1 MTFTQRTKL
10 MLLAGFAFSL
20 MTVTPLEGQRG
31 RRGGR
36 RGPPPPER
44 AGLQQRVRVRMD
56 EMIRERLDLTEKE
69 WEEIGDEAR
78 GFEQERGALMRQEQA
93 LRLRV
98 DVLILEG
105 SEDDEEAG
113 EILDRLIT
121 LRRQE
126 YARAARRADQTP
138 SWWQGW
144 SWTGRRDGWPRPG
157 LDSQTRRSRK
167 PWASPEALTGR
178 SGCFNLPYV
187 DLLLPNTV
195 HVSSCPNSV
204 LRRLP

>member
-10 MLLAGFAFSL
+10 MLLAGFALSL

-44 AGLQQRVRVRMD
+44 AELQQRVRVRMD

-98 DVLILEG
+98 DALILEG

-126 YARAARRADQTP
+126 LELFQREQERLLEILSPSQLVRFQNMREQLGEQIRRLR
-138 SWWQGW
+138 G
-144 SWTGRRDGWPRPG
+144 GRDGPRRGDELDGGVPPG
-157 LDSQTRRSRK
+157 LIHRPDVLGNRG
-167 PWASPEALTGR
+167 PALKR
-178 SGCFNLPYV
+178 
-187 DLLLPNTV
+187 
-195 HVSSCPNSV
+195 
-204 LRRLP
+204 

>member
-56 EMIRERLDLTEKE
+56 EMIRERLDLTEEE

-78 GFEQERGALMRQEQA
+78 DFEQERGALMRQEQA

-126 YARAARRADQTP
+126 LGLFQREQERLLEILSPSQLVRFQNMREQLGEQIRRLR
-138 SWWQGW
+138 G
-144 SWTGRRDGWPRPG
+144 GRDGPGRGDEMDGRVPG
-157 LDSQTRRSRK
+157 LIHRPDVLGNRG
-167 PWASPEALTGR
+167 PALKR
-178 SGCFNLPYV
+178 
-187 DLLLPNTV
+187 
-195 HVSSCPNSV
+195 
-204 LRRLP
+204 

>member
-10 MLLAGFAFSL
+10 MLLAGFALSL

-98 DVLILEG
+98 DALLLEG

-126 YARAARRADQTP
+126 LELFQREQERLLEILSPSQLVRFQNMREQLGEQIRRLR
-138 SWWQGW
+138 G
-144 SWTGRRDGWPRPG
+144 GRDGPRRGDELDGGVPPG
-157 LDSQTRRSRK
+157 LIHRPDVLGNRG
-167 PWASPEALTGR
+167 PALKR
-178 SGCFNLPYV
+178 
-187 DLLLPNTV
+187 
-195 HVSSCPNSV
+195 
-204 LRRLP
+204 

>member
-44 AGLQQRVRVRMD
+44 VGLQQRVRVRMD

-113 EILDRLIT
+113 KILDRLIT

-126 YARAARRADQTP
+126 LELFQREQERLLEILSPSQLVRFQNMREQLGEQIRRLR
-138 SWWQGW
+138 G
-144 SWTGRRDGWPRPG
+144 GRDGPRRGDELDGGVPPG
-157 LDSQTRRSRK
+157 LIHRPDVLGNRG
-167 PWASPEALTGR
+167 PALKR
-178 SGCFNLPYV
+178 
-187 DLLLPNTV
+187 
-195 HVSSCPNSV
+195 
-204 LRRLP
+204 

>member
-10 MLLAGFAFSL
+10 MLLAGFALSL

-98 DVLILEG
+98 DALILEG

-126 YARAARRADQTP
+126 LELFQREQERLLEILSPSQLVRFQNMREQLGEQIRRLR
-138 SWWQGW
+138 G
-144 SWTGRRDGWPRPG
+144 GRDGPRRGDELDGGVPPG
-157 LDSQTRRSRK
+157 LIHRPDVLGNRG
-167 PWASPEALTGR
+167 PALKR
-178 SGCFNLPYV
+178 
-187 DLLLPNTV
+187 
-195 HVSSCPNSV
+195 
-204 LRRLP
+204 

>member
-10 MLLAGFAFSL
+10 MLLAGFALSL
-20 MTVTPLEGQRG
+20 MIVTPLEGQRG

-36 RGPPPPER
+36 RGPPPPEPV
-44 AGLQQRVRVRMD
+44 GLQQRVRVRMD
-56 EMIRERLDLTEKE
+56 EMIRERLDLTEEE

-98 DVLILEG
+98 DALILEG

-126 YARAARRADQTP
+126 LELFQREQERFLEILSP
-138 SWWQGW
+138 SQLVRFQNMREQLGE
-144 SWTGRRDGWPRPG
+144 
-157 LDSQTRRSRK
+157 QI
-167 PWASPEALTGR
+167 
-178 SGCFNLPYV
+178 
-187 DLLLPNTV
+187 
-195 HVSSCPNSV
+195 
-204 LRRLP
+204 RRLRGGGDGPRRGDELDGRVPRA